1 MRIIPQISVFLI
13 NAPGRLAT
21 LTHALAKEKV
31 NVAALTLMDS
41 TEHGV
46 LRLVV
51 DNSER
56 ALKLLER
63 LGFQVS
69 TTDVLEVEM
78 PNRPGS
84 LATVAQALAE
94 AHINIDYAYATS
106 GAPGGRTLC
115 VFKVPY
121 LRKAIE
127 ALEKAL
133 PSLREKPAR
142 EASAR

>member
-1 MRIIPQISVFLI
+1 MRIITQISVFLI

-21 LTHALAKEKV
+21 LTHALAKAKV
-31 NVAALTLMDS
+31 NVVALTLMDS
-41 TEHGV
+41 AEHGV
-46 LRLVV
+46 LRLIA
-51 DNSER
+51 DEPGR
-56 ALKLLER
+56 ALKVLER

-106 GAPGGRTLC
+106 GAPGGHTLC

-121 LRKAIE
+121 LRKSIE

-133 PSLREKPAR
+133 PALKGKQTRAV
-142 EASAR
+142 SAK